1 MWTVVNGK
9 WTRNAFHHSLNGLAV
24 HSTFLLFSS
33 LLLTLDR
40 NSCVN
45 KLLVHLLFLWAGDRG
60 GGSASDATL
69 RLNYGLIC
77 GLDLG
82 LSATIFLYTVQR
94 GTWLNL

>member
-1 MWTVVNGK
+1 MDCGQREVGK
-9 WTRNAFHHSLNGLAV
+9 KRFSPFIEWVGRAFY
-24 HSTFLLFSS
+24 FSS